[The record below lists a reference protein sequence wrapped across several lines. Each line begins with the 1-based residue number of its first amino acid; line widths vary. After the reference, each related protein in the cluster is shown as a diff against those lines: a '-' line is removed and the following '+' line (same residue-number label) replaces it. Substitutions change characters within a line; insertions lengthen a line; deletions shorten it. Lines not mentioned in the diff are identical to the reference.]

1 MDLDPRRLRILR
13 AVALRG
19 GVTDA
24 ARLLNLTPSAV
35 SQQLVQLESEVG
47 IALIDRSQRR
57 ISLTAA
63 GEILAARAE
72 RIEQELSEARHE
84 LASFSN
90 QLSGSVTIIGFQTVI
105 RYLLLPCF
113 RSLAKTHPGLHPHVV
128 EEVDET
134 KALRELRTGGADIVI
149 TEREDH
155 HPEPHYPNLVIHSL
169 GDDAYKIVVPAA
181 WNIASASIRELFAV
195 PWVIGPPESACGQ
208 ALKRLSEKYKFTP
221 RHDHVCNEFPTM
233 LSLVA
238 AGLGAAILPSLALS
252 GLDTELVTVTS
263 IPSYCSR
270 RLNAVCRAPRFG
282 PDPIAS
288 AVTALIEEVAREIG
302 FLR

>member
-35 SQQLVQLESEVG
+35 SQQLTQLESEVG
-47 IALIDRSQRR
+47 ISLIDRSQRR

-63 GEILAARAE
+63 GEILATRAE
-72 RIEQELSEARHE
+72 RIEQELAEAKHE
-84 LASFSN
+84 LLSLSN

-113 RSLAKTHPGLHPHVV
+113 RTLAKSHPNLHPHIV
-128 EEVDET
+128 EEVDEA

-169 GDDAYKIVVPAA
+169 GDDDYRIVIPTS
-181 WNIASASIRELFAV
+181 WNISTVSMRDLIAM

-208 ALKRLSEKYKFTP
+208 ALERLSQKYRFTP
-221 RHDHVCNEFPTM
+221 KHDHVCNEFPTM

-238 AGLGAAILPSLALS
+238 AGLGTAILPSLALS
-252 GLDTELVTVTS
+252 GIDPEMVS
-263 IPSYCSR
+263 ITTIPTYCSR
-270 RLNAVCRAPRFG
+270 RLNAVCRAPKFG
-282 PDPIAS
+282 PEPVAL
-288 AVTALIEEVAREIG
+288 AVTTLIEDVAKEIG